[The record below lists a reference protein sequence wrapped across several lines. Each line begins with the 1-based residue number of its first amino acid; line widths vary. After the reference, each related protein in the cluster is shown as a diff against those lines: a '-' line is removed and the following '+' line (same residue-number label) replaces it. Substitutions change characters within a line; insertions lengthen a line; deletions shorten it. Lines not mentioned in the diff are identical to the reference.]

1 VDLINGVGF
10 CGCWKI
16 QPGDLS
22 HQYDFHAGM
31 GTSSRFFEFGP
42 YHIIYYAICHTLN
55 VAQAVLLHKGI
66 DWVYAQLGNRFRSK
80 IGAVR

>member
-1 VDLINGVGF
+1 
-10 CGCWKI
+10 
-16 QPGDLS
+16 
-22 HQYDFHAGM
+22 M